1 MVKLRLH
8 RLLVD
13 HVSCVLLNTFCDGS
27 DFPAAK
33 TEEGQDVEK
42 NNEKLA
48 YLRLPDKFV
57 SVVAGHQHY
66 QAD

>member
-1 MVKLRLH
+1 MVILWLL

-13 HVSCVLLNTFCDGS
+13 HVPCVLLNAFCDGS

-33 TEEGQDVEK
+33 AEEGQDVEK

-48 YLRLPDKFV
+48 YLSLPDKFV

-66 QAD
+66 QAN